1 MYETII
7 FKECSIQMILIL
19 PKNLIISEKDFQN
32 NNFIKSFEGE
42 DNMKVSIV
50 YFNNKNKNLL
60 LYNILIIL

>member
-1 MYETII
+1 
-7 FKECSIQMILIL
+7 MILIL

-32 NNFIKSFEGE
+32 NSFIKSFEGE